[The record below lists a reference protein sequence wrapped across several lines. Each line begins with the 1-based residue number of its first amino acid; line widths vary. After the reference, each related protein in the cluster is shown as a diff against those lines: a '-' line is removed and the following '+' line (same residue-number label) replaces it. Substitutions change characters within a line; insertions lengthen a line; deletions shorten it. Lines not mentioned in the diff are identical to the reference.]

1 MLNIVLTCC
10 CSRGGFSGWEDEAG
24 SPGPAARWRCDS
36 GPCLIVMWYFES
48 RLLLLLSSTGS
59 SRKSVKSKS
68 RSRGVYFHKKSIFAA
83 VPSRKIATNYSS
95 TASRSFKIL
104 FRLPSKVAPPT
115 CLQALA
121 RCLRC
126 LADFTTSSW
135 SKLSAKLST
144 TLFSSVNHITW
155 HFPGRDHKMLLEVSF
170 QHRNVFHS
178 PILQDKPSFLF
189 RSEGG
194 ISPLPPVGRCHPVN
208 LKTDLVEVEDKF
220 VAISY
225 PKTPQRIH
233 FL

>member
-1 MLNIVLTCC
+1 MSFI
-10 CSRGGFSGWEDEAG
+10 
-24 SPGPAARWRCDS
+24 
-36 GPCLIVMWYFES
+36 IY
-48 RLLLLLSSTGS
+48 LLASLLYTTYKDLLRPSSDKYVSTGS
-59 SRKSVKSKS
+59 SRESVKSKS

>member
-1 MLNIVLTCC
+1 MYNPKMITLTQLLTVVSVKVVLVTD
-10 CSRGGFSGWEDEAG
+10 SVTSLFPEEPRGSSAG
-24 SPGPAARWRCDS
+24 T
-36 GPCLIVMWYFES
+36 
-48 RLLLLLSSTGS
+48 LLLPRKLDIMMRTMLKKNSTGS

-104 FRLPSKVAPPT
+104 FRLPSKVVPPT

-144 TLFSSVNHITW
+144 TLFSSVKVTV
-155 HFPGRDHKMLLEVSF
+155 D
-170 QHRNVFHS
+170 
-178 PILQDKPSFLF
+178 
-189 RSEGG
+189 
-194 ISPLPPVGRCHPVN
+194 
-208 LKTDLVEVEDKF
+208 
-220 VAISY
+220 
-225 PKTPQRIH
+225 
-233 FL
+233 

>member
-1 MLNIVLTCC
+1 MEGTL
-10 CSRGGFSGWEDEAG
+10 GGDE
-24 SPGPAARWRCDS
+24 P
-36 GPCLIVMWYFES
+36 
-48 RLLLLLSSTGS
+48 
-59 SRKSVKSKS
+59 
-68 RSRGVYFHKKSIFAA
+68 FHQ
-83 VPSRKIATNYSS
+83 P
-95 TASRSFKIL
+95 FKG
-104 FRLPSKVAPPT
+104 
-115 CLQALA
+115 
-121 RCLRC
+121 
-126 LADFTTSSW
+126 
-135 SKLSAKLST
+135 
-144 TLFSSVNHITW
+144 HITW

-233 FL
+233 FLWKFMPVQTNLLLTLFLDDPVQWYSFLLLHLYTIFTPHPLVQSAFMFRLSETWLWLHHCWIEFQFGQKREQASLIFCQTWIGNRIELLGYLQKFA

>member
-1 MLNIVLTCC
+1 MT
-10 CSRGGFSGWEDEAG
+10 WT
-24 SPGPAARWRCDS
+24 
-36 GPCLIVMWYFES
+36 
-48 RLLLLLSSTGS
+48 TGS

-233 FL
+233 FLWKFMPVQTNLLLTLFLDDPVCYLVSRP

>member
-1 MLNIVLTCC
+1 M
-10 CSRGGFSGWEDEAG
+10 
-24 SPGPAARWRCDS
+24 P
-36 GPCLIVMWYFES
+36 
-48 RLLLLLSSTGS
+48 
-59 SRKSVKSKS
+59 
-68 RSRGVYFHKKSIFAA
+68 
-83 VPSRKIATNYSS
+83 
-95 TASRSFKIL
+95 FKG
-104 FRLPSKVAPPT
+104 
-115 CLQALA
+115 
-121 RCLRC
+121 
-126 LADFTTSSW
+126 
-135 SKLSAKLST
+135 
-144 TLFSSVNHITW
+144 HITW